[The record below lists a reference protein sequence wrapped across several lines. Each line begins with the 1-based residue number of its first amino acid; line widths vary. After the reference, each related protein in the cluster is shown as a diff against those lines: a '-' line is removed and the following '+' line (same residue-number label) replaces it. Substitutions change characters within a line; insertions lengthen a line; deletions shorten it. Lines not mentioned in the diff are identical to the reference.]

1 MSFFRRITAFYE
13 NNKNRNFTVSEISE
27 ACSDVFECLTGVIF
41 CLLPVSVFVYLQATG
56 SWKLL
61 STYPV
66 MATVFNGFA
75 VLSGIIGAV
84 MYFFNSRKVPFKS
97 IISDNIPLL
106 LFLVLCLWMLVSTA
120 LNGFTKD
127 ALKGGEYRNESLF
140 LFFAY
145 FLIYY
150 FCSSTIKKEKFKK
163 ASGYI
168 LLASSWL
175 AGILSLVHRY
185 VKPLVSMEEIASGRI
200 SFVFHQFNHYGYFL
214 TLAITLSAAFFVLGK
229 GAKQKV
235 FAGLTFCFNS
245 VVLTINATFGCF
257 IAVCAALVFLII
269 VVAIIEK
276 RFNMTA
282 LVPLILFLIISYIT
296 GKYFN
301 SFFTDLAGLFEDVKM
316 ISGKSTAG
324 SQGAAL
330 IGSDSAQNVRTA
342 GDAGTGRWSL
352 WTSTVRYIR
361 ERPLFGWGIEGI
373 GRRLENE
380 TGYSD
385 RPHNEYLQYAA
396 FFGIPAAIL
405 YISGVLSVF
414 IKALHRR
421 ANLDRTSA
429 ACLIAAFGYLVSAFF
444 GNTMYYTAPF
454 FFIFLGIGSSVSKS
468 EKE

>member
-1 MSFFRRITAFYE
+1 MSFIKRISEFYN

-27 ACSDVFECLTGVIF
+27 ACSDVFACLTGVIF

-66 MATVFNGFA
+66 IATVFNGFA
-75 VLSGIIGAV
+75 VLSGIIGAA
-84 MYFFNSRKVPFKS
+84 MYLYNSRKIPFKTF
-97 IISDNIPLL
+97 ISDNIPV
-106 LFLVLCLWMLVSTA
+106 LFFTALCLWMLISTVV
-120 LNGFTKD
+120 NGFTQN

-140 LFFAY
+140 LFLSY

-150 FCSSTIKKEKFKK
+150 FCSSVIKKEKFKK
-163 ASGYI
+163 APVYI
-168 LLASSWL
+168 ILTSSWA

-185 VKPLVSMEEIASGRI
+185 IRPLVSMEEIASGRV
-200 SFVFHQFNHYGYFL
+200 SFVFHQFNHYGYFI
-214 TLAITLSAAFFVLGK
+214 TLAIALSAAVFVMCK
-229 GAKQKV
+229 DVKQKA

-245 VVLTINATFGCF
+245 VVLTINGTFGCF
-257 IAVCAALVFLII
+257 IAVCTALVFLI
-269 VVAIIEK
+269 VVDGILEK
-276 RFNMTA
+276 RFSVTSLA
-282 LVPLILFLIISYIT
+282 PLVLFLIISYIT
-296 GKYFN
+296 GRFFN
-301 SFFTDLAGLFEDVKM
+301 SFFTDLAGLLEDVKM
-316 ISGKSTAG
+316 IFGKSNAEIHSG
-324 SQGAAL
+324 AL

-352 WTSTVRYIR
+352 WTSTVQYIK

-373 GRRLENE
+373 GKRLEEE
-380 TGYSD
+380 TDYSD

-396 FFGIPAAIL
+396 FFGIPAAAL
-405 YISGVLSVF
+405 YVSGVLSVY
-414 IKALHRR
+414 IKALRRR

-429 ACLIAAFGYLVSAFF
+429 ACLVAAFGYLVSAFF

-454 FFIFLGIGSSVSKS
+454 FFILLGIGSSVAGI

>member
-1 MSFFRRITAFYE
+1 
-13 NNKNRNFTVSEISE
+13 
-27 ACSDVFECLTGVIF
+27 
-41 CLLPVSVFVYLQATG
+41 
-56 SWKLL
+56 
-61 STYPV
+61 
-66 MATVFNGFA
+66 
-75 VLSGIIGAV
+75 
-84 MYFFNSRKVPFKS
+84 
-97 IISDNIPLL
+97 
-106 LFLVLCLWMLVSTA
+106 MLVSTV

-145 FLIYY
+145 FLVYF
-150 FCSSTIKKEKFKK
+150 FCSSTIKKEKHKK
-163 ASGYI
+163 ASVYI
-168 LLASSWL
+168 LLISSWI
-175 AGILSLVHRY
+175 AGIMSLVHMFIT
-185 VKPLVSMEEIASGRI
+185 PLVSMEEIDSGRI

-269 VVAIIEK
+269 IDAILKKHFSI
-276 RFNMTA
+276 TA

-316 ISGKSTAG
+316 ISGKSTAEG
-324 SQGAAL
+324 QGAAL

-352 WTSTVRYIR
+352 WTSTVKYIR

-373 GRRLENE
+373 GRRLEIE

-396 FFGIPAAIL
+396 FFGIPATVL
-405 YISGVLSVF
+405 YVSGVLSVF
-414 IKALHRR
+414 IKALKRR
-421 ANLDRTSA
+421 ACLDKTSA
-429 ACLIAAFGYLVSAFF
+429 VCLVAAFGYLVSAFF
-444 GNTMYYTAPF
+444 GNTMYYTAPML
-454 FFIFLGIGSSVSKS
+454 FIFLGIGSSVMKS
-468 EKE
+468 D

>member
-1 MSFFRRITAFYE
+1 MNYIRRITAFFE
-13 NNKNRNFTVSEISE
+13 NNKNRDFTASEISE
-27 ACSDVFECLTGVIF
+27 ACSDFFSALPGVIF

-66 MATVFNGFA
+66 MAVVFNGFA
-75 VLSGIIGAV
+75 VLFGVIGAV
-84 MYFFNSRKVPFKS
+84 MYFYNSRRMRFKDL
-97 IISDNIPLL
+97 ISDNVPALI
-106 LFLVLCLWMLVSTA
+106 FVALCLWMLISTA
-120 LNGFTKD
+120 VNGFTKN

-140 LFFAY
+140 LFFVY
-145 FLIYY
+145 FLIYF

-163 ASGYI
+163 VSGYI
-168 LLASSWL
+168 LLASSWA
-175 AGILSLVHRY
+175 AGILSLVHKY
-185 VKPLVSMEEIASGRI
+185 KELFVSMYEIDSSRI

-214 TLAITLSAAFFVLGK
+214 MLAITLSAAFFVLCK
-229 GAKQKV
+229 GIKPRF

-245 VVLTINATFGCF
+245 VVLTINGTFGCF
-257 IAVCAALVFLII
+257 IAVCVALVFLVI
-269 VVAIIEK
+269 VDRMLTNRFSATAI
-276 RFNMTA
+276 A
-282 LVPLILFLIISYIT
+282 PLVLFLIISFIT
-296 GKYFN
+296 GRFFN

-316 ISGKSTAG
+316 IFSKSATE
-324 SQGAAL
+324 SQSAAF
-330 IGSDSAQNVRTA
+330 IGSDSVQNVRTA

-396 FFGIPAAIL
+396 FFGIPATVL
-405 YISGVLSVF
+405 YVSGVLLVY

-421 ANLDRTSA
+421 VKLDRTSA
-429 ACLIAAFGYLVSAFF
+429 ACLVAAFGYLVSAFF
-444 GNTMYYTAPF
+444 GNTMYYTAPL
-454 FFIFLGIGSSVSKS
+454 FFILLGIGSSA
-468 EKE
+468 EKPE